1 MQSISW
7 RNSLKRGLRFATCL
21 GAAMLAVFA
30 CSTPA
35 KATNLGSN
43 IAMGYWDNWGTFTL
57 QNSPSVYKVL
67 FYAFAV
73 GSGADG
79 ATIVMYTPSGTN
91 PLSNL
96 HNDIATCHGQSRKVI
111 LSIGGA
117 TSANITLQ
125 NSTDVTNFVNSV
137 ANLVTTYG
145 FDGIDLDLENS
156 SLTVNAGDSL
166 SNPSTPDEANM
177 ANALSQLSTR
187 LGSGFL
193 ISLVPETADVDAY
206 GTYSG
211 IWGSYLPVINKDRGI
226 ISLVDIQCYNS
237 GSMYAANGS
246 IVAAGGADFDVA
258 MSELMLHGYTVAGG
272 QAFTALAQQQ
282 VAFGSLNT
290 SAPSTA
296 VAAWKYLRNGTADG
310 GSYHLL
316 GGPYGSMAGMMVW
329 DINGDVNG
337 GQTWANAFSGAG
349 LTGTAGGGTTG
360 TTTGGTTGS
369 TTGTTTGS
377 TGGVAPSAGV
387 HTLTPGCATGSRLD
401 DNAAGTANGTKIQIW
416 AANGSQAQNWN
427 FASVGTNT
435 WNLAVNL
442 GPYCLDGG
450 AAHSGTATQ
459 LWGCNG
465 TADQAWVSG
474 PAAQSGYYN
483 FASKQSGLCLDVN
496 GAGSANGTV
505 VQSWTC
511 NGSTAQAW
519 AIH

>member
-1 MQSISW
+1 MQSIW
-7 RNSLKRGLRFATCL
+7 DCKKVLKTGLAIAGL
-21 GAAMLAVFA
+21 AAAVA
-30 CSTPA
+30 APLVLSTPA
-35 KATNLGSN
+35 QATNLGSN

-96 HNDIATCHGQSRKVI
+96 KNDITTCHGQGRKVL

-137 ANLVTTYG
+137 TGLINTYG

-166 SNPSTPDEANM
+166 SNPSTPDEANL
-177 ANALSQLSTR
+177 ANALSQLSSHF
-187 LGSGFL
+187 GANFL
-193 ISLVPETADVDAY
+193 ISLVPETADIDAY

-237 GSMYAANGS
+237 GSMYAANGT
-246 IVAAGGADFDVA
+246 IVSAGGADFAVA
-258 MSELMLHGYTVAGG
+258 MSELMLHGYTVSGG

-296 VAAWKYLRNGTADG
+296 VAAWKYLRNGTAAG

-316 GGPYGSMAGMMVW
+316 GGPYGNMAGMMVW

-337 GQTWANAFSGAG
+337 GQTWASAFSSAG
-349 LTGTAGGGTTG
+349 LTGTANGGTTG
-360 TTTGGTTGS
+360 TTTGS

-377 TGGVAPSAGV
+377 TTGGVAPSAGV

-401 DNAAGTANGTKIQIW
+401 DNAAGTTNGTKIQIW
-416 AANGSQAQNWN
+416 TANGSNAQNWN

-450 AAHSGTATQ
+450 AATVGTATQ
-459 LWGCNG
+459 LWSCNG
-465 TADQAWVSG
+465 TNDQAWVSG
-474 PAAQSGYYN
+474 AAAQSGAYN
-483 FASKQSGLCLDVN
+483 FASKQSGLCLDVR
-496 GAGSANGTV
+496 GAASANGTV
-505 VQSWTC
+505 VQSYTC
-511 NGSTAQAW
+511 NGTPAQAW
-519 AIH
+519 TLH